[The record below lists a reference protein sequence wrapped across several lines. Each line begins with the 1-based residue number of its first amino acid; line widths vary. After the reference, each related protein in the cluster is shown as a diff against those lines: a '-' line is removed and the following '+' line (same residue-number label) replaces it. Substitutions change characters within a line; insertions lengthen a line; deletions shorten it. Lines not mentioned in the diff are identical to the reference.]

1 MTAFNSRGSGK
12 LAAALLLGVALA
24 VTPAVAD
31 KGGNGG
37 NAGNGGNGGNSSQS
51 SGGNGGSHAKSD
63 TQQGKSATSQKAS
76 KTNKTKKSAE
86 TDDDAT
92 DTASANSF
100 GNINGFLHAS
110 PKALA
115 NASPKSVIGRVMTA
129 YGAQLQSYLDASATA
144 GDGSTDDTATTTAP
158 TAADLQ
164 AALQK
169 VSNKP
174 VTAEMIAAV
183 NDKLIATNPALSA
196 SLANSGKTVDQ
207 LDAEISAGL

>member
-1 MTAFNSRGSGK
+1 MTGFNLRGGGK
-12 LAAALLLGVALA
+12 FAAALLLGVALIA
-24 VTPAVAD
+24 TPALAG

-37 NAGNGGNGGNSSQS
+37 NGGGGGNSSHSGGNNGGNGGAQS
-51 SGGNGGSHAKSD
+51 KSGA
-63 TQQGKSATSQKAS
+63 QQGKSAASHKAG
-76 KTNKTKKSAE
+76 KT
-86 TDDDAT
+86 TDTTDTT
-92 DTASANSF
+92 DTAETAGTEDDASGNAF

-115 NASPKSVIGRVMTA
+115 HASSKSVIGRVVSA
-129 YGAQLQSYLDASATA
+129 YGAKLQSYLDAAPA
-144 GDGSTDDTATTTAP
+144 EGDSGTDGEAAAP

-196 SLANSGKTVDQ
+196 SLANSGKTVDE